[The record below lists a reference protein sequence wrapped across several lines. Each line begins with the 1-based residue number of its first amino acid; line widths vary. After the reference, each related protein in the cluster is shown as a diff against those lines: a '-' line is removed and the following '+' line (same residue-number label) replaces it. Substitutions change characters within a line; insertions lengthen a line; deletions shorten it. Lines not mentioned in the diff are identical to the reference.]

1 MIRSHP
7 RPPERRRRVRGGG
20 RAATVLAAATAG
32 ALALVLALPGTAL
45 AAPGDPDPAFAGGS
59 GKVQTY
65 FPDDPGP
72 WDYAEGL
79 DVARQNDGKL
89 VVAGRVTG
97 PGVPFDIALIRYHAD
112 GSLDTGFGGG
122 DGRVTSDFGGDDE
135 AEAVAVQPSDGKIVV
150 AGRTEVVD
158 EGGGCCFFSVARY
171 LPDGTLDQGFG
182 SGGLARVEAFGGASG
197 AADLAVQPDGRI
209 LAVGLSGGAGFAL
222 ARLNPDGSPDA
233 SFGGD
238 GTVVAGFPP
247 AFPGDAGGQATG
259 LALQPDGRFVAV
271 GYVGNTAFDFGVA
284 RYLSDGSLDT
294 SFSGDGMATANFG
307 GTDFG
312 RAVAVQSDG
321 AVVAAGSTDTGF
333 ALARFTS
340 GGAPDPAFGTGGR
353 VTTVWPLSTAVAYDM
368 TLQQDGRILVGGTAD
383 DPDSQEASDF
393 ALARY
398 LPSGSLDT
406 GFGGGDGRVYTGML
420 GGEEIR
426 GLLTQPDGKIVAA
439 GLAGLG
445 AFGIARYEGGA
456 GTPPP
461 PPPAADLSVTNTG
474 TTTVSIGDQASYT
487 VRVSNAATS
496 TATATGVTLT
506 DTLSGA
512 GGTLLSAV
520 PSQGTCTTTATGA
533 SCSLGSLARGTSATV
548 TVTTEPRAT
557 GTLTNSASVT
567 ATPQDP
573 NPADNSAGASTSV
586 NNSRGCTIIGTSGA
600 DTLNGGFGNDVICA
614 LSGNDTVRASYG
626 NDTVHGGPG
635 NDNIDGGF
643 GDDTL
648 TGGPGNDTLT
658 GYYGSD
664 RLTTTDGISANDTA
678 NGGMNSDTCTTDPG
692 DTRIS
697 CP

>member
-1 MIRSHP
+1 MTHSHP
-7 RPPERRRRVRGGG
+7 RPPEELRRPVRHGG
-20 RAATVLAAATAG
+20 RPATMVAAAAA
-32 ALALVLALPGTAL
+32 ALALVLVLPGTAL
-45 AAPGDPDPAFAGGS
+45 AAPGDLDPAFAGS

-65 FPDDPGP
+65 FPDDGGP
-72 WDYAEGL
+72 WDYSEGL
-79 DVARQNDGKL
+79 DVARQGDGKL

-97 PGVPFDIALIRYHAD
+97 PGVPFDMALIRYNAD
-112 GSLDTGFGGG
+112 GSVDTGFGGG
-122 DGRVTSDFGGDDE
+122 DGRVTSDFGGDDQ

-150 AGRTEVVD
+150 AGSTEVVD
-158 EGGGCCFFSVARY
+158 EGGGCCFFSLARY
-171 LPDGTLDQGFG
+171 NTDGSLDQGFG
-182 SGGLARVEAFGGASG
+182 TAGLVRVDAFGGASG
-197 AADLAVQPDGRI
+197 AADLVVQQDGKI

-222 ARLNPDGSPDA
+222 ARLNPDGSPDP

-238 GTVVAGFPP
+238 GTVVAGFAP

-259 LALQPDGRFVAV
+259 LALQPDGRFAAV
-271 GYVGNTAFDFGVA
+271 GYVGSTAFDFGVA
-284 RYLSDGSLDT
+284 RYLSNGTLDT
-294 SFSGDGMATANFG
+294 SFSGDGMATADFG

-340 GGAPDPAFGTGGR
+340 GGSPDAAFGTAGR
-353 VTTVWPLSTAVAYDM
+353 VTTVWPLSTAMAYDM
-368 TLQQDGRILVGGTAD
+368 TLQQDGKILVGGTAD

-398 LPSGSLDT
+398 LPSGSLDS

-426 GLLTQPDGKIVAA
+426 GLLVQPDGKIVAA

-445 AFGIARYEGGA
+445 AFGIARYEGG
-456 GTPPP
+456 GSTPPP
-461 PPPAADLSVTNTG
+461 PTANLSVTKTG
-474 TTTVSIGDQASYT
+474 TTAVSIGDQASYT
-487 VRVSNAATS
+487 VRVSSAATS

-533 SCSLGSLARGTSATV
+533 TCALGSIAPGASATV
-548 TVTTEPRAT
+548 TVTAEPRAT
-557 GTLTNSASVT
+557 GTLTNSASAT
-567 ATPQDP
+567 ATTQDP
-573 NPADNSAGASTSV
+573 NPADNSAVASTSV
-586 NNSRGCTIIGTSGA
+586 NNSRGCTIIGTSGT
-600 DTLNGGFGNDVICA
+600 DTLNGGYSNDVVCG
-614 LSGNDTVRASYG
+614 LSGNDTIRASYG
-626 NDTVHGGPG
+626 SDTVHGGPG

-648 TGGPGNDTLT
+648 NGGPGNDILT
-658 GYYGSD
+658 GYYGND
-664 RLTTTDGISANDTA
+664 RLTTTDGVSANDTA
-678 NGGMNSDTCTTDPG
+678 NGGMGSDICTTDPG

>member
-1 MIRSHP
+1 MHR
-7 RPPERRRRVRGGG
+7 RPG
-20 RAATVLAAATAG
+20 RAVAAAAAA

-45 AAPGDPDPAFAGGS
+45 AAPGDLDPAFAGT

-65 FPDDPGP
+65 FPDDGGP

-79 DVARQNDGKL
+79 DVARQGDGKL
-89 VVAGRVTG
+89 VVAGRVSG
-97 PGVPFDIALIRYHAD
+97 PGVPFDIALIRYNAN
-112 GSLDTGFGGG
+112 GSVDTGFGGG
-122 DGRVTSDFGGDDE
+122 DGRVTSDFGGDDQ

-150 AGRTEVVD
+150 AGRTEVPD

-171 LPDGTLDQGFG
+171 NTDGSLDQGFG
-182 SGGLARVEAFGGASG
+182 SAGLVRVDAFGSASG
-197 AADLAVQPDGRI
+197 AADLAVQPDGKI

-222 ARLNPDGSPDA
+222 ARLNPNGGPDP

-238 GTVVAGFPP
+238 GTVVAGFAP

-271 GYVGNTAFDFGVA
+271 GHVGSTAFDFGVA
-284 RYLSDGSLDT
+284 RYLSNGSLDP
-294 SFSGDGMATANFG
+294 SFSGDGMATADFG

-312 RAVAVQSDG
+312 RAVAVRSDG
-321 AVVAAGSTDTGF
+321 AVVAAGSTGTGF
-333 ALARFTS
+333 ALARFTA
-340 GGAPDPAFGTGGR
+340 GGSPDPAFGTGGK

-368 TLQQDGRILVGGTAD
+368 ALQQDGRILVGGTAD

-398 LPSGSLDT
+398 LPNGSLDT

-426 GLLTQPDGKIVAA
+426 GLLVQPDGKTVAA

-445 AFGIARYEGGA
+445 AFGIARYEGGG

-461 PPPAADLSVTNTG
+461 PPSADLSVTKTG

-487 VRVSNAATS
+487 VRVSSAATS
-496 TATATGVTLT
+496 TATATGVTLA
-506 DTLSGA
+506 DALSGA

-533 SCSLGSLARGTSATV
+533 NCSLGSLAPGASATV
-548 TVTTEPRAT
+548 TVTAEPRAT
-557 GTLTNSASVT
+557 GTLTNSASAT
-567 ATPQDP
+567 ASTQDP
-573 NPADNSAGASTSV
+573 NTADNGAGASTSV
-586 NNSRGCTIIGTSGA
+586 NNSRGCTLIGTSGT
-600 DTLNGGFGNDVICA
+600 DTLTGGYSNDVICA
-614 LSGNDTVRASYG
+614 LSGNDTVRAGYG
-626 NDTVHGGPG
+626 NDTVHAGPG
-635 NDNIDGGF
+635 NDDIEGGF

-648 TGGPGNDTLT
+648 NGGPGNDVLT
-658 GYYGSD
+658 GSYGND
-664 RLTTTDGISANDTA
+664 RLTTTDGTAANDTA
-678 NGGMNSDTCTTDPG
+678 NGGMGTDTCTTDPG